1 MKRNILICGDS
12 FAADWTKKYNGVGWV
27 NMLCNDFNITN
38 VAEAGVSEY
47 KIYQQLSKQKLTD
60 FDRVIIS
67 HTSAYRIPVE
77 VHPIHSKDILHYN
90 CDFIY
95 SDIKEHKNNPEVK
108 CIVDLY
114 ENYFHVEYAI
124 FVHDLILKEI
134 KGLCPNAINMTFFNS
149 FNKDSIQLED
159 VFLENRGDINHL
171 NEVGNKIVYNKILK
185 LLNE

>member
-1 MKRNILICGDS
+1 MKKNILICGDS
-12 FAADWTKKYNGVGWV
+12 FAADWTKKYDGVGWV
-27 NMLCNDFNITN
+27 NMLSNDFNVTN

-47 KIYQQLSKQKLTD
+47 KIYQQLIKQKIKN

-77 VHPIHSKDILHYN
+77 THPIHSKDILHHN

-95 SDIKEHKNNPEVK
+95 SDIKEHENNVDVK

-114 ENYFHVEYAI
+114 EKYFHVDYAI
-124 FVHDLILKEI
+124 FVHNLILKEI
-134 KGLCPNAINMTFFNS
+134 NELCPNALNITFFNS
-149 FNKDSIQLED
+149 FNENSIQFED
-159 VFLENRGDINHL
+159 VFLENRGNINHL
-171 NEVGNKIVYNKILK
+171 NEVGNKIIYNKILK